1 MGVKIRCMSLAYHV
15 INRQSLLSSS
25 QTELVVRFVSEPHCV
40 FHRQSVTYGSYSDLV
55 VLAGYYA
62 RRSPLVFDA

>member
-25 QTELVVRFVSEPHCV
+25 QTELVEQFTDRACWVV
-40 FHRQSVTYGSYSDLV
+40 HRQSLSYDSSVNLI
-55 VLAGYYA
+55 VLPTGGA
-62 RRSPLVFDA
+62 